1 MSCLETAKVL
11 FFPSD
16 IPESELPDHFSSF
29 FDQKIASIC
38 TELDSQPVVDTN
50 ISHSFVGSE
59 LCSFEPVWQ
68 EFACKLICDSAPS
81 ICVLDPFPTTLLKK
95 NLDDLVPLIC
105 RIVNDS
111 LLSGSV
117 PRQFKEAVV
126 IPLLKKTGLDA
137 SSLKKTIGLCQ
148 ICHFFPRCWRR
159 LCCISF
165 AAICWP
171 TISLRPSSLRTVH
184 ITARKQPF
192 WTLRT
197 AFLVVL
203 MKAGLSF

>member
-1 MSCLETAKVL
+1 MSCLETAKVP

-50 ISHSFVGSE
+50 ISHSFVDSE
-59 LCSFEPVWQ
+59 LCRFEPVSQ
-68 EFACKLICDSAPS
+68 EFVRKRICDSAHNS
-81 ICVLDPFPTTLLKK
+81 CVLDPIPTTLLKK

-117 PRQFKEAVV
+117 PRQFKVAVV
-126 IPLLKKTGLDA
+126 IPLLKKQAL
-137 SSLKKTIGLCQ
+137 IQ
-148 ICHFFPRCWRR
+148 IVFF
-159 LCCISF
+159 F
-165 AAICWP
+165 
-171 TISLRPSSLRTVH
+171 
-184 ITARKQPF
+184 
-192 WTLRT
+192 
-197 AFLVVL
+197 
-203 MKAGLSF
+203 